1 MSATPAASSKS
12 PYRKCPGGTHFGS
25 TPNPL
30 PAGAL
35 VDRAL
40 RFIANYF
47 SALALV
53 SGARNE
59 DLWRGLASLRK
70 FRRAASIAQCSPR
83 AGFRMLSSMWL
94 RMALRAVVIRAA
106 NLLRSVSRVAA
117 SYKDFQSELESMVS
131 IEEIVGT
138 QIVT

>member
-1 MSATPAASSKS
+1 
-12 PYRKCPGGTHFGS
+12 
-25 TPNPL
+25 
-30 PAGAL
+30 
-35 VDRAL
+35 
-40 RFIANYF
+40 
-47 SALALV
+47 
-53 SGARNE
+53 
-59 DLWRGLASLRK
+59 
-70 FRRAASIAQCSPR
+70 
-83 AGFRMLSSMWL
+83 MLSSMWL